1 MNKGFSVSLK
11 LAMLV
16 AAALGLLVVVAW
28 TGQRALANMQSST
41 RQVVDHL
48 TMLKN
53 QMQLDMIHDAVRSD
67 VALLA
72 LSASQKDLAQQ
83 LSASQTTTQD
93 GLSSASSAPGELID
107 GVVSLSNLDAKA
119 VRGALDRHGKE
130 MLELVTT
137 LSREDVPADIRVSIS
152 STKPVVQ
159 NYVRLAH
166 QVGDLVGKDPLVTQ
180 AALTDFESGFLDL
193 EKRLGGLGD
202 SIKNSALAIQAASS
216 KTAQEGTNLIYLT
229 GLLAF
234 ALLMFVSWLIARSIV
249 GPLKRAIKAAQ
260 AVAAGDLTHVIEV
273 DGGSETGQLMQSLKD
288 MNEALNKKMSRVIS
302 QLRETSDSV
311 LVASRQLVQGNM
323 NLSSRTEEQASTV
336 EETAASIEELSGTV
350 RQNAEHAQEAKSLA
364 ETASGVAARGGEV
377 VSRVV
382 ATMDQISHSAKK
394 IADIISVID
403 GIAFQT
409 NILALNAAV
418 EAARAGEQGRGF
430 AVVASEVRSLA
441 QRSAAAAKE
450 IKGLISD
457 SVGKVE
463 LGSQLVNEAGQTMT
477 ETVDSIRRVTALMF
491 DIATASQE
499 QSEGVEQI
507 GQAITQIDDVT
518 QQNAALVEEATAA
531 AESLERQAGSLADLL
546 SEFKVD
552 SGARDVKPKI
562 VATFDKI
569 SSPPPV
575 AIPKSSYATPAA
587 PRAKSVPK
595 FDENEEWTEF

>member
-16 AAALGLLVVVAW
+16 ATALGLLVVVAW
-28 TGQRALANMQSST
+28 TGQRALANMQGST
-41 RQVVDHL
+41 SQVVDHL
-48 TMLKN
+48 TMLKK

-202 SIKNSALAIQAASS
+202 SIKNSALAIQAASG
-216 KTAQEGTNLIYLT
+216 KTAQEGTKLIYLT

>member
-83 LSASQTTTQD
+83 LSASQTTTQG
-93 GLSSASSAPGELID
+93 GLPSASSAPGELID

-202 SIKNSALAIQAASS
+202 SIKNSAFAIQAASS

-260 AVAAGDLTHVIEV
+260 AVAAGD
-273 DGGSETGQLMQSLKD
+273 
-288 MNEALNKKMSRVIS
+288 
-302 QLRETSDSV
+302 
-311 LVASRQLVQGNM
+311 
-323 NLSSRTEEQASTV
+323 
-336 EETAASIEELSGTV
+336 
-350 RQNAEHAQEAKSLA
+350 
-364 ETASGVAARGGEV
+364 
-377 VSRVV
+377 
-382 ATMDQISHSAKK
+382 
-394 IADIISVID
+394 
-403 GIAFQT
+403 
-409 NILALNAAV
+409 
-418 EAARAGEQGRGF
+418 
-430 AVVASEVRSLA
+430 
-441 QRSAAAAKE
+441 
-450 IKGLISD
+450 
-457 SVGKVE
+457 
-463 LGSQLVNEAGQTMT
+463 
-477 ETVDSIRRVTALMF
+477 
-491 DIATASQE
+491 
-499 QSEGVEQI
+499 
-507 GQAITQIDDVT
+507 
-518 QQNAALVEEATAA
+518 
-531 AESLERQAGSLADLL
+531 
-546 SEFKVD
+546 
-552 SGARDVKPKI
+552 
-562 VATFDKI
+562 
-569 SSPPPV
+569 
-575 AIPKSSYATPAA
+575 
-587 PRAKSVPK
+587 
-595 FDENEEWTEF
+595 